1 MNRGQKIALGITV
14 GIIVVGGIGVLAY
27 RKFGKPRISVDYID
41 DVNKK
46 VLFTMDGKSRVLGF
60 DMGMQTGKRGYS
72 LRISKNEKGSVNGLT
87 LSKDG
92 IPVETITMSA

>member
-1 MNRGQKIALGITV
+1 MNRGKKIALGITV
-14 GIIVVGGIGVLAY
+14 GIIVVGGIGIFAY

-60 DMGMQTGKRGYS
+60 DMDMQTGKRGYS